1 MCDGKFILALMSKET
16 TFVKLQNAISQIYQ
30 NPLTES
36 ESSNAA
42 NALVEYFKILKGISD
57 KTRLQGRQGQEVDDS
72 NVSNF

>member
-1 MCDGKFILALMSKET
+1 MCDGKFILALMSKES

-42 NALVEYFKILKGISD
+42 NALVEYFQILKGISD
-57 KTRLQGRQGQEVDDS
+57 QARLQGRQGQEVDDS
-72 NVSNF
+72 DISNF

>member
-1 MCDGKFILALMSKET
+1 MYGGKFILALMSKES
-16 TFVKLQNAISQIYQ
+16 TFVKLQNAISQVYQ

-42 NALVEYFKILKGISD
+42 NALVEYFQILKGISD
-57 KTRLQGRQGQEVDDS
+57 KEKLQGRQGQEVDDS